1 MQKPRQPQTRRRWPA
16 SRASSPPPAARAGWR
31 NVPKALPFAGGRGR
45 PAPSRGR
52 FGATLPRRSA
62 GRGPVAGRRERSSG
76 TSVMVLRRGLLGQH
90 KRSRRSRK
98 APAALIAALAG
109 LGAAGAVVMKR
120 RRSEEDQPTAYVPP
134 TEPAATTTSAPGASR
149 PAGAA

>member
-1 MQKPRQPQTRRRWPA
+1 M
-16 SRASSPPPAARAGWR
+16 
-31 NVPKALPFAGGRGR
+31 VLGRGL
-45 PAPSRGR
+45 RG
-52 FGATLPRRSA
+52 
-62 GRGPVAGRRERSSG
+62 
-76 TSVMVLRRGLLGQH
+76 QQ
-90 KRSRRSRK
+90 KRSKRSRK

-134 TEPAATTTSAPGASR
+134 TEPAGTTTSAPGASR